1 MSKKEYIIKLMDSLS
16 WKRALARWLKILVEW
31 DLLGKNTID
40 SLVQT
45 LSNAINEINDTEIKD
60 KLIKSQEFL
69 KKLQTME
76 LQSNERDKRDIE
88 ELDLLLQNI

>member
-1 MSKKEYIIKLMDSLS
+1 MSKKDYIIKLMDSLS

-31 DLLGKNTID
+31 DLLGENTID

-45 LSNAINEINDTEIKD
+45 FDNAIKEINDVDIKD
-60 KLIKSQEFL
+60 KLIKSQQFL
-69 KKLQTME
+69 ERLRNME
-76 LQSNERDKRDIE
+76 IQSNQSDQKDID

>member
-1 MSKKEYIIKLMDSLS
+1 MSKKDYIIKLMDSLS

-31 DLLGKNTID
+31 DLLGENTID

-45 LSNAINEINDTEIKD
+45 LDNAINEINDSEIKD

-76 LQSNERDKRDIE
+76 LQSNESDKRDIE
-88 ELDLLLQNI
+88 ELDQLLQNI